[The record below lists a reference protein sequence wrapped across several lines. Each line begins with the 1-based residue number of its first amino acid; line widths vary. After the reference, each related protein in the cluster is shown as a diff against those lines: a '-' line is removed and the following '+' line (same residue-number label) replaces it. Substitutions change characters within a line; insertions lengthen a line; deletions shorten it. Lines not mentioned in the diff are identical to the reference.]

1 MCGIAGFISTDGSH
15 SPEDIL
21 RRMTTAIEHRGPDDA
36 GLWFDAAHGI
46 GLGHRRLSIIDLS
59 VAGHQPMPSASGRY
73 QMVYNGEIY
82 NHRLLRRE
90 LEDMGKAPAWRGH
103 SDTEVILAAFE
114 AWGIEAALPRLN
126 GMFAIAVWDR
136 QRGVLTLACDPF
148 GEKPLYYGIQG
159 GRTLLFGS
167 ELKALYA
174 HPAFAGTINRDALA
188 LYLRHNY
195 IPAPHSIWEGIA
207 KLEPGHSVEIRPNTP
222 TMTAKPYWA
231 LYDVVERAR
240 ANPLPDAPETVD
252 QLEALLMDAV
262 GLRMDADVPVGAF
275 LSGGIDSSLITA
287 LMQAQSSRPVKTFT
301 IGFEDPKFNEADH
314 ARAIAAHLGTEHTE
328 LVARPQDALDLIT
341 RLPAIWDEPFS
352 DSSQIPTFLVSQ
364 LTRQHVTV
372 SLSGDAGDE
381 LFGGYNRYIMAQRL
395 GSLTRPFPGP
405 IRHLAAAG
413 LDSSVTGAILRT
425 VGPMLPKAYRRIPL
439 HDRLRKV
446 AEVLRCNGPDEL
458 YRRLISH
465 DTTPDATVLGGH
477 EPAGVAGIAHPSFD
491 DFRETMMYLDTL
503 SYLPGDILAKVD
515 RASMAVSLES
525 RIPFLD
531 TRVAEFAWRLPLSA
545 KLKDGVGKRILRS
558 ILYRHVPQALIDRP
572 KMGFGV
578 PLAMWLAGPLRD
590 WRHELLAPTRIAQ
603 EGYFDPGIVA
613 QLQSQVDTGLGGAA
627 IYRTWDI
634 MMFQAW
640 LDEHRDALAVERRN
654 AA

>member
-1 MCGIAGFISTDGSH
+1 MCGIAGFLSTDS
-15 SPEDIL
+15 SPAPEDIL
-21 RRMTTAIEHRGPDDA
+21 RRMTTAIQHRGPDDA

-59 VAGHQPMPSASGRY
+59 AAGHQPMASAGGRY
-73 QMVYNGEIY
+73 QLVYNGEIY
-82 NHRLLRRE
+82 NHRRLRRE
-90 LEDMGKAPAWRGH
+90 LEDLKRAPAWRGH

-114 AWGIEAALPRLN
+114 AWGIEEALPRFN
-126 GMFAIAVWDR
+126 GMFALAVWDR
-136 QRGVLTLACDPF
+136 QRNVLTLACDPF
-148 GEKPLYYGIQG
+148 GEKPLYYGKQG

-174 HPAFAGTINRDALA
+174 HPAFARAIDRNALS

-207 KLEPGHSVEIRPNTP
+207 KLEPGHFIEIRPNAP
-222 TMTAKPYWA
+222 VPSSKSYWSLHKA
-231 LYDVVERAR
+231 VERAK
-240 ANPLPDAPETVD
+240 ANPLPDTSETVD
-252 QLEALLMDAV
+252 QLEALLIDAV

-287 LMQAQSSRPVKTFT
+287 LMQAQASRPVKTFT

-328 LVARPQDALDLIT
+328 LIARPQEALDLIA

-352 DSSQIPTFLVSQ
+352 DSSQIPTFLVSE
-364 LTRQHVTV
+364 LTRKHVTV

-381 LFGGYNRYIMAQRL
+381 LFGGYNRYILAQRL
-395 GSLTRPFPGP
+395 GALTKPFPGP
-405 IRHLAAAG
+405 LRHLAAAG
-413 LDSSVTGAILRT
+413 LDSTATGAVLRA
-425 VGPMLPKAYRRIPL
+425 VSPMLPKAYQRIPL

-446 AEVLRCNGPDEL
+446 AEVLRCDGPDEL

-465 DTTPDATVLGGH
+465 DTTPDKTVIGGH
-477 EPAGVAGIAHPSFD
+477 EPAGVAGIARPSFD

-503 SYLPGDILAKVD
+503 SYLPGDILTKVD

-531 TRVAEFAWRLPLSA
+531 TRVAEFAWRLPMSA
-545 KLKDGVGKRILRS
+545 KVKDGVGKHILRT
-558 ILYRHVPQALIDRP
+558 ILYRHVPQTLIDRP

-578 PLAMWLAGPLRD
+578 PLAMWLAGPLRE
-590 WRHELLAPTRIAQ
+590 WRHALLAPTRIAN
-603 EGYFDPGIVA
+603 EGYFDASVVS
-613 QLQSQVDTGLGGAA
+613 QLQQQVDTGLGGAA

-640 LDEHRDALAVERRN
+640 LDEHRGAVAAARRN